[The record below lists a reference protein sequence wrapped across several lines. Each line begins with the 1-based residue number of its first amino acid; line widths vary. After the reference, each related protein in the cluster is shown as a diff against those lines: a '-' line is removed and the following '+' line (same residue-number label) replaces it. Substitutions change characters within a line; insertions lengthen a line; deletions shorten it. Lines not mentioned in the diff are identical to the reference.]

1 MVWGDPGDLDETVT
15 LLGVRLGELET
26 SFPQLLILAP
36 VFTSHYRSHQN
47 LLMASLFLVLASW
60 PFLVGELFLS

>member
-1 MVWGDPGDLDETVT
+1 MWGDPGDLDGTVT

-36 VFTSHYRSHQN
+36 VFTSHFRGHLEPAHS
-47 LLMASLFLVLASW
+47 
-60 PFLVGELFLS
+60 